1 MLSSFM
7 PNFIHSLDASNVH
20 MLLYKLNTSYQI
32 PVYSIHD
39 CFASTP
45 NNMDLLVTKVKES
58 FIEIYFKEEGYLLK
72 TQNKIIEQIKAS
84 NEVVIVDNT

>member
-1 MLSSFM
+1 M

-20 MLLYKLNTSYQI
+20 LFLHKINMSLQI

-45 NNMDLLVTKVKES
+45 NNLDLLVARVKEA
-58 FIEIYFKEEGYLLK
+58 FIEIYFNEDGYLLK
-72 TQNKIIEQIKAS
+72 THNKIIEQIKAS